1 MDKARVIDRL
11 NEAISLE
18 LTGLLQYN
26 QYSMVLTGVDRK
38 IWHDFF
44 KHAADESLE
53 HARKF
58 AAKVTALGGVPSVE
72 PGMVHETSILQEML
86 QNSLDHERHAVDIYT
101 MALDLCADNPAY
113 RNLLEDQVTQ
123 ETDDV
128 EELEKF
134 LGQVHRVP
142 SHRTH
147 RRPPRPTVP
156 SNGNGNGNGS
166 GTGGRNPPIGA
177 EL

>member
-1 MDKARVIDRL
+1 MDKTRVIDRL

-26 QYSMVLTGVDRK
+26 QYSQVLTGVDRK
-38 IWHDFF
+38 IWQEFF

-72 PGMVHETSILQEML
+72 PGMVHETAILQEML
-86 QNSLDHERHAVDIYT
+86 QNSLDHERHAVDVYT
-101 MALDLCADNPAY
+101 QALDLCVDNVAY
-113 RNLLEDQVTQ
+113 RNLLEDQVLA
-123 ETDDV
+123 ETEDV

-134 LGQVHRVP
+134 LGQVHRLP
-142 SHRTH
+142 SHRHH
-147 RRPPRPTVP
+147 RRPPRPAVP
-156 SNGNGNGNGS
+156 TNGS
-166 GTGGRNPPIGA
+166 PKTPVA
-177 EL
+177 TEF